1 MAETLKVLLR
11 TSVSGT
17 DFVYGAGSEVDL
29 HHAFALALVRA
40 GYATPVGWSIDDSTV
55 PNSGE
60 NTENP
65 DAAESQ
71 AVPRRRGRP
80 VERRNDD

>member
-1 MAETLKVLLR
+1 MEETLKVLLK

-17 DFVYGAGSEVDL
+17 DFVYGAGSEVEL
-29 HHAFALALVRA
+29 HYAFALALVRA
-40 GYATPVGWSIDDSTV
+40 GYATPVGWSIGDATGQY
-55 PNSGE
+55 SGE

-71 AVPRRRGRP
+71 AAPRRRGRP
-80 VERRNDD
+80 VERR

>member
-1 MAETLKVLLR
+1 MAEALKVLLK

-29 HHAFALALVRA
+29 HPAFALALVRA
-40 GYATPVGWSIDDSTV
+40 GYATPVGWTIDTQTDQH
-55 PNSGE
+55 SGE

-71 AVPRRRGRP
+71 AAPRRRGRP
-80 VERRNDD
+80 VERRQKD